1 MTKKTTASLLYELA
15 EPQQGFFTTRQ
26 AQDAGF
32 SKKNHAYHV
41 QAGHWVREYRGI
53 FRLANFPR
61 PDQPDLMLWYLWS
74 RNQKQIPQ
82 GVYSHQT
89 ALTLYD
95 LSDLMPAKLHMTV
108 PLSFRRRVPVPKILV
123 LHYSDLTKNDISK
136 GMRVSVTT
144 PLRTLCDVV
153 KEGSLS
159 KDIIRQAVRD
169 SLSRGL
175 VRQGEIEKI
184 PSLAPFAHPILIG
197 KPA

>member
-1 MTKKTTASLLYELA
+1 MRKKTQPSPLYELA

-32 SKKNHAYHV
+32 NKKNHAYHV

-53 FRLANFPR
+53 YRLANFPR

-74 RNQKQIPQ
+74 RNHKQIPQ

-108 PLSFRRRVPVPKILV
+108 PVPFRRRGPIPKILV
-123 LHYSDLTKNDISK
+123 LHQTTLTKNDISK
-136 GMRVSVTT
+136 AMGVSVTT

-153 KEGSLS
+153 KEGSVS
-159 KDIIRQAVRD
+159 KDIIRQAVRE

-175 VRQGEIEKI
+175 VRQGEIEKN
-184 PSLAPFAHPILIG
+184 PLLAPFTRPIVSME
-197 KPA
+197 PA